1 MSLASV
7 AVKIGAAWQC
17 RPEGRRLADVVQA
30 FDDGDGDEEHEPRQR
45 LGDGGVL
52 LERADGAAA
61 GPCVLTLSCGPAA
74 ISRLT
79 LVSEARTM
87 EVYLPTGEYC
97 ATVRGDEQDHVRHGD
112 RGPFYR
118 KQLSLEGAPSSC
130 DVKLLS
136 LSGRSSVLLCGAV
149 VGLRPP
155 RPGPA
160 REGGAV
166 DLRRVRSLVDE
177 MGAGLSPGAQSLMD
191 KVRLQQKV
199 NGNIAQE
206 ALSEQLKKTEIGKRR
221 QWAPRPIR
229 RPRVNRRLDTWEAV
243 PPAFPLQNRSGF
255 PPLPTGGGFLSAL
268 APAADV
274 VAATRA
280 LGVRPATFTERLRR
294 QEFATVSL
302 YWFHWCIP
310 FHNICYYFIT
320 LNNWVMVYFT

>member
-191 KVRLQQKV
+191 KVRLQQKAAADSPPDAPAPDGRRLAEMMRHV
-199 NGNIAQE
+199 MKGGGGHLGAAPPEMLRKVCGQVTRLRLDQEQDRDRAQAADAWME
-206 ALSEQLKKTEIGKRR
+206 RRLEEMERRLKEH
-221 QWAPRPIR
+221 
-229 RPRVNRRLDTWEAV
+229 VDRRLDALELKLEKALLVALRQGASTD
-243 PPAFPLQNRSGF
+243 PAPVD
-255 PPLPTGGGFLSAL
+255 PAGGR
-268 APAADV
+268 PAA
-274 VAATRA
+274 
-280 LGVRPATFTERLRR
+280 P
-294 QEFATVSL
+294 
-302 YWFHWCIP
+302 
-310 FHNICYYFIT
+310 
-320 LNNWVMVYFT
+320 